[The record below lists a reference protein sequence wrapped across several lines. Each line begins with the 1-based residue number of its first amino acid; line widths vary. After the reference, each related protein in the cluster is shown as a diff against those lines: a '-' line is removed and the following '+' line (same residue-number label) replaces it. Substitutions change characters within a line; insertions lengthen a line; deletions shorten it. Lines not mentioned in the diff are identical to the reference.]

1 MKRHCPEPRCLPAVS
16 VSEPDELRAHLC
28 RERSKYTD
36 MTVTCAGETFCL
48 HRVVASLSGYFGALL
63 SHTDEALHRSIEL
76 HEIGSGPT
84 GPNGPNGPNG
94 PSNVKI
100 MLRATIDWLYT
111 GDIAATGT
119 PTTAQTLTLLEA
131 SRFFQVEGME
141 RQCVERLERCIK
153 PDEAVMAWEHAD
165 RIACDVVCTAA
176 LRVMGPV
183 LSRLAPTPAFRE
195 LPLSSVNRLLR
206 SESLRLNCEQDA
218 YHAAMGWMWH
228 SECTE
233 AIGVLLEAVNMRRL
247 PVEFMLDTVSA
258 DVLLAG
264 HNAAHQIFASTLRDR
279 HGRGRCVFRRRE
291 YGLSDALVFVGG
303 DFDEPT
309 AFIYDPETRRRSD
322 LSAPRARRGCAAV
335 VIEGKLCVFGGD
347 TPSGLANCGDTF
359 DPAAR
364 VWRQRKGLPTAR
376 RDFASVVNGGVLYV
390 MGGMDDESER
400 VRDASAY
407 DIATNQWRQLPPMK
421 HPGGC
426 AAVCVGDRVLVFG
439 ASGANGTVTGARA
452 EAYDITTGVWSD
464 LPPSDVERTGVAA
477 VLLDGLVYV
486 LGGLGFHEDGEGAV
500 LDVAE
505 VYDPVA
511 NTWTRI
517 ADMGLEREEPCAV
530 AHNGFVY
537 AMGGCEYGGNDLAY
551 AEKYCPIKR
560 QWERLPDMPEAIAC
574 AGLVSL

>member
-1 MKRHCPEPRCLPAVS
+1 
-16 VSEPDELRAHLC
+16 
-28 RERSKYTD
+28 
-36 MTVTCAGETFCL
+36 MTVTCAGETFHL
-48 HRVVASLSGYFGALL
+48 HRVVASLSGYFCALL

-84 GPNGPNGPNG
+84 GPAG

-111 GDIAATGT
+111 GDIAATRI
-119 PTTAQTLTLLEA
+119 PTTAETLTLLEA

-141 RQCVERLERCIK
+141 RQCVERLESCIK

-165 RIACDVVCTAA
+165 RITCDVVCTAA

-183 LSRLAPTPAFRE
+183 LSRLALTPAFLE
-195 LPLSSVNRLLR
+195 LPLSSVTRLLR

-218 YHAAMGWMWH
+218 YHAAVGWMRH

-233 AIGVLLEAVNMRRL
+233 GRSQSFGVLLESVNMRRL

-258 DVLLAG
+258 DVLLSG
-264 HNAAHQIFASTLRDR
+264 HNDAHQIFASTLRDR
-279 HGRGRCVFRRRE
+279 NGRGRCVFRRRE

-303 DFDEPT
+303 DFEQPT
-309 AFIYDPETRRRSD
+309 AFIYDPETGRRSD
-322 LSAPRARRGCAAV
+322 LAAPRARRGCAAV

-347 TPSGLANCGDTF
+347 TPSGLANCGETF

-376 RDFASVVNGGVLYV
+376 RDFASVVNDGVLYV

-439 ASGANGTVTGARA
+439 ASGAGGTVTGARA

-537 AMGGCEYGGNDLAY
+537 ALGGCEYGGNDLAY

-560 QWERLPDMPEAIAC
+560 QWERLPEMPEAIAC